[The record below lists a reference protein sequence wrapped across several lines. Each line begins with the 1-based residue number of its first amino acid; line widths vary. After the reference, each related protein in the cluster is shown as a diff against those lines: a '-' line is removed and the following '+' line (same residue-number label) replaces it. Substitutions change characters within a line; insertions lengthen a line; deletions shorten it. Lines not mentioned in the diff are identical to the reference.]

1 MARQALPLAME
12 HSILALLDEEPM
24 HGYEIHQKLSQ
35 MAGIDKIW
43 NLKQSL
49 LYSKLE
55 RLESSG
61 FIEQTP
67 STETSSLPARVVFK
81 LTPTGKQSL
90 LDWIAS
96 PVQKARDIRMNF
108 LGKLIIARRYGIDQ
122 ALDLIKK
129 QREICQRWYDHLLK
143 ELPENNQENL
153 DELFVHSYRL
163 YRDRA
168 TLHWLDHL
176 EEQLKKAS
184 EVS

>member
-24 HGYEIHQKLSQ
+24 HGYEIHQKLNQ
-35 MAGIDKIW
+35 LAGIDKIW

-49 LYSKLE
+49 MYSKLE

-61 FIEQTP
+61 YIEQTP
-67 STETSSLPARVVFK
+67 STETSTLPARIVFK

-90 LDWIAS
+90 LDWISS
-96 PVQKARDIRMNF
+96 PVQKARDMRMNF
-108 LGKLIIARRYGIDQ
+108 LGKLIIARRYGTDQ
-122 ALDLIKK
+122 ALDLISK
-129 QREICQRWYDHLLK
+129 QREVCQRWYDHLLK

-168 TLHWLDHL
+168 TLHWLDYL
-176 EEQLKKAS
+176 EEQLKKALGND
-184 EVS
+184 